1 MRNIAEFRCRP
12 GRSPHG
18 ERGLKYIVNEL
29 AHALDVSLPPRGAWI
44 EMPSLFGWAWMAPGR
59 SPHGER
65 GLKYVQAI
73 YQRFPKKLSNPLN

>member
-1 MRNIAEFRCRP
+1 MARKQAIPTNEEIQKRFEKCYGFNNQI
-12 GRSPHG
+12 
-18 ERGLKYIVNEL
+18 GLYDQVK
-29 AHALDVSLPPRGAWI
+29 
-44 EMPSLFGWAWMAPGR
+44 GR